1 MSDFPQTRVK
11 TDLSTLRQT
20 VVPLNTR
27 FVSRRKMRSLQH
39 YGMEMTNIIFLPA
52 CTIAYNIEHR
62 K

>member
-27 FVSRRKMRSLQH
+27 FVSRRKMRSLQL
-39 YGMEMTNIIFLPA
+39 YGMEMTNFIFSPA
-52 CTIAYNIEHR
+52 YIIAYNVEHR
-62 K
+62 N